1 VAHYLIQHYKG
12 KYRVKGELDNETFDF
27 PRDVVTGDIDES
39 YSDLYIDC
47 QRGKIYYYGKG
58 ILTAYIPS
66 IGKGRNTIKELNE
79 KNIPYTNYIETDE
92 EISFN
97 FHNKYIDEIAT
108 LMKAKTSGASISPF
122 SSKNLPKAKVEIP
135 LNEIEEYKKI
145 VSRVDKSNLLLIKD
159 ANNAFLTSV
168 LENKYKEDDKSFD
181 YKTDMKKLKLARQTK
196 EYIWTRGLW
205 QEYLEYM
212 NKEITKFY
220 NK

>member
-12 KYRVKGELDNETFDF
+12 KYRIKGELDSETFDF

-97 FHNKYIDEIAT
+97 FLNKYLHFFT
-108 LMKAKTSGASISPF
+108 VRM
-122 SSKNLPKAKVEIP
+122 
-135 LNEIEEYKKI
+135 
-145 VSRVDKSNLLLIKD
+145 
-159 ANNAFLTSV
+159 LT
-168 LENKYKEDDKSFD
+168 
-181 YKTDMKKLKLARQTK
+181 
-196 EYIWTRGLW
+196 I
-205 QEYLEYM
+205 
-212 NKEITKFY
+212 KFY
-220 NK
+220 NIKFFN